1 VNLAVKLAGGGAANP
16 ALPGSLKANPR
27 LSQWLRFDPAGFV
40 EVSSGKV
47 EIGQGILTALA
58 QIAAEEL
65 GVALG
70 RVRMVNASTATS
82 PDEAVTSGSLSV
94 QESGTAVRHACA
106 EARAILL
113 HAAAQALGVAPETL
127 VVDDGDMVAP
137 GGARA
142 SYWALA
148 TPGGLDGD
156 ATGQVAPKPTSAH
169 RIVGRSIARLDL
181 PDKVFGAACFI
192 HDLELPGMLHGR
204 VLRPPS
210 AGATLSGL
218 DESPL
223 RALPEGVAMVRD
235 GSFVGVVAASEA
247 GAEGALKKLA
257 AVATWQPSAAEL
269 PDEAAISAWLKAQR
283 AEASVV
289 VEDKPASTHAT
300 AARTLRAGYSRPYL
314 AHASIAPSCALAQWS
329 DAGLQVWTHSQ
340 GIFNLRRDLALALRL
355 GEERIVV
362 EHRQGAGCYGH
373 NGADDVA
380 FDAALLARAANGAPV
395 RVQWSRADE
404 LAWSPFGPAM
414 QVEIEADLD
423 AGGEVAA
430 WRHTLWSNGH
440 TSRPGR
446 AKSPALLGAWQLA
459 APFER
464 LPAINPP
471 MAGGGGAERNSIP
484 PYAFPARRVD
494 CHRVLAMPLRAS
506 ALRSLGAFTNVF
518 AIESFVDELAALK
531 GEDPLAWRLRHLEDP
546 RARAVLERAAQLAG
560 WHRRQRRE
568 GRGRGIAF
576 ARYKG
581 AGAYCAV
588 VAEIDAEEAIRVRR
602 LAIAVD
608 AGLIVNPDGVANQ
621 IEGGAIQAT
630 SWTLKE
636 AVRFD
641 RERVTSDSWET
652 YPILR
657 CSQAPAVEVAI
668 VSRPDCPAVGVGE
681 AAQGPTAA
689 AIANA
694 LFDALGLRA
703 RDLPLTPE
711 RLRALA
717 AGASR
722 S

>member
-1 VNLAVKLAGGGAANP
+1 MNLAAKPTSGGAANP

-65 GVALG
+65 GVSLA
-70 RVRMVNASTATS
+70 RVRMKNASTAAS
-82 PDEAVTSGSLSV
+82 PNEAATSGSLST
-94 QESGTAVRHACA
+94 QESGTAIRHACA

-113 HAAAQALGVAPETL
+113 AAAAQSFDAAADALT
-127 VVDDGDMVAP
+127 VDDGDIVAP
-137 GGARA
+137 DGKRT
-142 SYWALA
+142 SYWAIA
-148 TPGGLDGD
+148 TSADLDRQ
-156 ATGQVAPKPTSAH
+156 ATGQVAPRPPGSH
-169 RIVGRSIARLDL
+169 RLVGHSIARLDL
-181 PDKVFGAACFI
+181 PDKVFGRACFI

-210 AGATLSGL
+210 TGATLAGF
-218 DESPL
+218 DESRV
-223 RALPEGVAMVRD
+223 RASPGVIAIVRD
-235 GSFVGVVAASEA
+235 GSFVGVVAQSESD
-247 GAEGALKKLA
+247 AEQALKKVA
-257 AVATWQPSAAEL
+257 AAARWERGEGTL
-269 PDEAAISAWLKAQR
+269 PDEAALGEWLKAQK
-283 AEASVV
+283 AETSVV
-289 VEDKPASTHAT
+289 VDDGRPPT
-300 AARTLRAGYSRPYL
+300 AATRTLRAGYSRPYL
-314 AHASIAPSCALAQWS
+314 AHASIGPSCALAQWS
-329 DAGLQVWTHSQ
+329 EAGLHVWTHSQ

-355 GEERIVV
+355 EEARIVV

-395 RVQWSRADE
+395 RAQWSRADE

-414 QVEIEADLD
+414 RVEIEADLD
-423 AGGEVAA
+423 EGGEVAA
-430 WRHTLWSNGH
+430 WRHTIWSNGH

-446 AKSPALLGAWQLA
+446 AKSPALLGAWHLA
-459 APFER
+459 QPFER

-471 MAGGGGAERNSIP
+471 IAGGGGAERNSIP
-484 PYAFPARRVD
+484 PYAFAARRVE
-494 CHRVLAMPLRAS
+494 CHRILAMPLRAS

-518 AIESFVDELAALK
+518 AIESFVDEIAALRE
-531 GEDPLAWRLRHLEDP
+531 EDPLAWRLRHLEDP
-546 RARAVLERAAQLAG
+546 RARAVLERAAQLAAWRG
-560 WHRRQRRE
+560 WKPRE
-568 GRGRGIAF
+568 GRGHGVAF

-588 VAEIDAEEAIRVRR
+588 IAEIEAEEQIRVRR
-602 LAIAVD
+602 LSIAVD
-608 AGLIVNPDGVANQ
+608 PGLVVNPDGVANQ

-657 CSQAPAVEVAI
+657 CSESPAVEVAVI
-668 VSRPDCPAVGVGE
+668 SRPDCPAVGVGE
-681 AAQGPTAA
+681 ASQGPTAA

-694 LFDALGLRA
+694 VHDALGLRA
-703 RDLPLTPE
+703 RDLPLTAD

-717 AGASR
+717 T
-722 S
+722 